1 MIRRT
6 PIVLA
11 YVGALVIALQL
22 PHLLSTSMLVAASES
37 LIFAVAGLS
46 VVIISGWTGQTSLA
60 QVSLMGVAAYVLAL
74 LMGPDAGL
82 PLYVAAPVAILAAC
96 TASVM
101 IGLPAL
107 RVRGVYLAIVTLA
120 FAQVMED
127 AVFLSS
133 RVTHGQV
140 SDGLALPR
148 PVIGAL
154 DLRSDRTMYYLIV
167 AALVVCCAAVAMLRN
182 SSLGRQMIAVRAT
195 EVGASGRGV
204 SLTVV
209 KLLAFVVS
217 AGFAGLAGCLL
228 ALYLQSVGPTNFD
241 PLQSIFLLG
250 VVVVC
255 GGRTVGAA
263 IAGGALYGSMP
274 VVLSRIFGTGSS
286 VGINAPHLII
296 GIGVVAI
303 LVAREVLVRHPLALP
318 HWGVAWG
325 GSRPR
330 SQEGLTDVPA

>member
-1 MIRRT
+1 MMRTIRLGLGYAG
-6 PIVLA
+6 VF
-11 YVGALVIALQL
+11 VIALQL
-22 PHLLSTSMLVAASES
+22 PHLLSTSLLVAASES
-37 LIFAVAGLS
+37 LVFAVAGLS

-60 QVSLMGVAAYVLAL
+60 QVALMGVAAYVLAL
-74 LMGPDAGL
+74 LMGPDTGF
-82 PLYVAAPVAILAAC
+82 PLYAAAPLAILAAC
-96 TASVM
+96 TASVV

-120 FAQVMED
+120 FAQAIYD

-133 RVTHGQV
+133 RVTHGEV

-148 PVIGAL
+148 PMLGAL
-154 DLRSDRTMYYLIV
+154 DLRSDRTMYYVILGT
-167 AALVVCCAAVAMLRN
+167 LVVCCVLVALLRN
-182 SSLGRQMIAVRAT
+182 SSLGRRMIAVRAT
-195 EVGASGRGV
+195 EIGSSGRGV
-204 SLTVV
+204 SVTVV

-228 ALYLQSVGPTNFD
+228 ALYLQSVGPSNFD

-274 VVLSRIFGTGSS
+274 VVLSRLFGTGSEF
-286 VGINAPHLII
+286 GLNAPHLIV
-296 GIGVVAI
+296 GIGVVTG
-303 LVAREVLVRHPLALP
+303 LVGHELLRRHPITVHRHGLT
-318 HWGVAWG
+318 WW
-325 GSRPR
+325 GSRGLKK
-330 SQEGLTDVPA
+330 EGLTDVAA